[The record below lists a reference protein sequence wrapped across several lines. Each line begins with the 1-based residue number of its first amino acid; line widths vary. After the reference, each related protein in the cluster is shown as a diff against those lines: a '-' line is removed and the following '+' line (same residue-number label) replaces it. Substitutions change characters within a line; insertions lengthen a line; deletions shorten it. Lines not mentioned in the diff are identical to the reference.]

1 MPTHDS
7 RRSAR
12 VVVAAVGA
20 SAVIVLAMWL
30 GLRTAEP
37 GPGPAPAPVQA
48 SRIGVTPVATD
59 SARRDHE
66 VDDVDDDR
74 LAALTALPMPREQL
88 PAERARALDEPPPQ
102 IPAEP
107 QLVAAAQARDAAV
120 TTATEALQGVLEDRR
135 SAIASVCRK
144 GGGDPAQV
152 FFQASFDA
160 TGKMLGHQ
168 VADNGTA
175 PMGLR
180 ECVGKQPFSM
190 KIPAPGAEVTVRA
203 TLSFP

>member
-1 MPTHDS
+1 MSAHDS
-7 RRSAR
+7 QRSVR

-37 GPGPAPAPVQA
+37 GPGPATAAVQG
-48 SRIGVTPVATD
+48 SRIGVIPVATD
-59 SARRDHE
+59 SARRDE
-66 VDDVDDDR
+66 VDEDDGR
-74 LAALTALPMPREQL
+74 IAALTALPMPREQL
-88 PAERARALDEPPPQ
+88 PADRLRALDDPPPQ

-107 QLVAAAQARDAAV
+107 QLVAAVANRDAAFP
-120 TTATEALQGVLEDRR
+120 TATDALQGALEERR
-135 SAIASVCRK
+135 SAIASACWK
-144 GGGDPAQV
+144 GGGDPTQV

-175 PMGLR
+175 SAALR
-180 ECVGKQPFSM
+180 ECVGKHPFSM